1 MERCVVIPH
10 CLYRDSLTLIYHI
23 SSNRRRTLAAP
34 LSTRIEASLPPNS
47 ASLLQY
53 APVKQ

>member
-1 MERCVVIPH
+1 MERCVVTPH
-10 CLYRDSLTLIYHI
+10 YLYRDSLTLIYHI

-47 ASLLQY
+47 ASPLQY